1 MTSDLTCKS
10 RPAGKKKGVLMPLFS
25 LPSRYGIGCI
35 SKEAY
40 DFVDWL
46 AKTGHEYW
54 QVLPLNPTGVADS
67 PYQPL
72 SSFPGNAYFI
82 DPAAMIEHGLL
93 THEEVGSCT
102 TRACTT
108 SA

>member
-40 DFVDWL
+40 EFVD
-46 AKTGHEYW
+46 
-54 QVLPLNPTGVADS
+54 
-67 PYQPL
+67 
-72 SSFPGNAYFI
+72 
-82 DPAAMIEHGLL
+82 
-93 THEEVGSCT
+93 
-102 TRACTT
+102 
-108 SA
+108 